1 VKTRDQLS
9 KKDMGLLARGAEPAS
24 PRLDSAPAIQ
34 RSVLQLQRSLGNQA
48 VMQLLG
54 SSNAQHSSET
64 AKPLAINEPGDRF
77 EREADAVADQV
88 MRAPSSQAG
97 GSRNS
102 LSTVDDGSKI
112 QRRCAHCEEEEEKRL
127 HRQIAP
133 VSAGGGIQR
142 KCSQCEEEEEKQLHR
157 KEDGGSNPGI
167 APGIVHDVLRAP
179 GQPLDSG
186 TRNFMEPRFGHDFS
200 GVRVHNDARAAAST
214 RSVNAQAYTVGND
227 VVFGSRQY
235 APESDAGR
243 RLLAHELTHVVQ
255 QTAGADGTRLA
266 RQPGT
271 GTRSGTTTGGT
282 PQGQPPVAAAPGLT
296 IAPNCAGHEAEITA
310 AWLRATAMLRDT
322 ISDLDNVVSA
332 MRLPGGPRRLM
343 PRMTSC
349 ILTSFGD
356 VGGLD
361 GAEAGESIFTLLSTV
376 IQNFQRIQ
384 SGFVAGRT
392 LRCDPQTV
400 PDNECTWRS
409 AFVVTGNARDIFLC
423 QNFFSPENSVAIRA
437 ATLIHEMAHSVLG
450 IAHRGIPEMT
460 FPATFFDYSSPLGL
474 DFDDAK
480 RNAFAYEILANCL
493 EGEPP
498 TPLGSGSTAPAPPRT
513 AGNEPRAS
521 VSLMGGAT
529 VTPAIQGLA
538 GVAGRLSL
546 RPGSLVIFNPYLG
559 LNVLYSPTATIQP
572 AGFFTGM
579 AEAGLR
585 IQQPTRG
592 AYLDIG
598 GGGFVGFEAPLRA
611 PLRTTAG
618 LSAAVGAGWRWDRI
632 ELGAEAR
639 ALFPLTS
646 GDPDRVVVLGRFA
659 VRFGQ

>member
-1 VKTRDQLS
+1 VKTRDQS
-9 KKDMGLLARGAEPAS
+9 PKKDTRLSARVPRAPTAGPPSLLR
-24 PRLDSAPAIQ
+24 
-34 RSVLQLQRSLGNQA
+34 LQRAVGNQA
-48 VMQLLG
+48 VLRLLG
-54 SSNAQHSSET
+54 QKAQARNEE
-64 AKPLAINEPGDRF
+64 PLTINEPGDRF

-88 MRAPSSQAG
+88 MRAPSAQTG
-97 GSRNS
+97 GSGKS
-102 LSTVDDGSKI
+102 LSMSDHGNKL
-112 QRRCAHCEEEEEKRL
+112 QRRCSHCEEEEEKNL
-127 HRQIAP
+127 HRQLAP
-133 VSAGGGIQR
+133 ASAGGGIQR
-142 KCSQCEEEEEKQLHR
+142 KCSQCEEEEEKRLHR
-157 KEDGGSNPGI
+157 KEDGSS
-167 APGIVHDVLRAP
+167 APNTAPAIVHDVLRAP

-186 TRNFMEPRFGHDFS
+186 TRNFMEPRFGRDFS
-200 GVRVHNDARAAAST
+200 PVRVHTDEKAAESAR
-214 RSVNAQAYTVGND
+214 VVQAQAYTVGND
-227 VVFGSRQY
+227 VVFDSRQY

-255 QTAGADGTRLA
+255 QTHGPAGLA
-266 RQPGT
+266 RQQAGT
-271 GTRSGTTTGGT
+271 GTRTGTTTGGT
-282 PQGQPPVAAAPGLT
+282 PQGQPPVVAAPGLT
-296 IAPNCAGHEAEITA
+296 IGPSCAGHEAEITA

-332 MRLPGGPRRLM
+332 MRLPGGPRRIM
-343 PRMTSC
+343 PSQTAC
-349 ILTSFGD
+349 IMTSFGD

-361 GAEAGESIFTLLSTV
+361 GAEAGESTFTLLSTV

-384 SGFVAGRT
+384 SGFSAGRT
-392 LRCDPQTV
+392 VRCDPQTV

-409 AFVVTGNARDIFLC
+409 AFVVTGNDRDIFLC

-437 ATLIHEMAHSVLG
+437 ATLIHEMAHSVLR
-450 IAHRGIPEMT
+450 ITHRGIPEMT

-493 EGEPP
+493 RGEPP
-498 TPLGSGSTAPAPPRT
+498 TPIGSGATQPART
-513 AGNEPRAS
+513 GVATGREARAS
-521 VSLMGGAT
+521 VSLLGGAT

-546 RPGSLVIFNPYLG
+546 RPGSLVIFNPYIG
-559 LNVLYSPTATIQP
+559 LNVLYSPTTAVQP

-585 IQQPTRG
+585 IQQPARG

-598 GGGFVGFEAPLRA
+598 GGGFAGFEAPLGA

-618 LSAAVGAGWRWDRI
+618 LSASAGAGWRWERI

>member
-1 VKTRDQLS
+1 
-9 KKDMGLLARGAEPAS
+9 
-24 PRLDSAPAIQ
+24 
-34 RSVLQLQRSLGNQA
+34 
-48 VMQLLG
+48 
-54 SSNAQHSSET
+54 
-64 AKPLAINEPGDRF
+64 
-77 EREADAVADQV
+77 
-88 MRAPSSQAG
+88 
-97 GSRNS
+97 
-102 LSTVDDGSKI
+102 
-112 QRRCAHCEEEEEKRL
+112 
-127 HRQIAP
+127 
-133 VSAGGGIQR
+133 
-142 KCSQCEEEEEKQLHR
+142 
-157 KEDGGSNPGI
+157 
-167 APGIVHDVLRAP
+167 
-179 GQPLDSG
+179 
-186 TRNFMEPRFGHDFS
+186 
-200 GVRVHNDARAAAST
+200 
-214 RSVNAQAYTVGND
+214 
-227 VVFGSRQY
+227 
-235 APESDAGR
+235 
-243 RLLAHELTHVVQ
+243 
-255 QTAGADGTRLA
+255 
-266 RQPGT
+266 
-271 GTRSGTTTGGT
+271 
-282 PQGQPPVAAAPGLT
+282 
-296 IAPNCAGHEAEITA
+296 
-310 AWLRATAMLRDT
+310 
-322 ISDLDNVVSA
+322 
-332 MRLPGGPRRLM
+332 
-343 PRMTSC
+343 MTSC